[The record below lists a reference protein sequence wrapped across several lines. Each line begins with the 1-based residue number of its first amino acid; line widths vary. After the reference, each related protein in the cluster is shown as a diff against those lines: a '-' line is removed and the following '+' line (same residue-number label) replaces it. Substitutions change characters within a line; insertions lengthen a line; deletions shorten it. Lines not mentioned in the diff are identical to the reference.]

1 MALSEAGKYGR
12 RAILKVKF
20 NTYLY
25 AMAKKLSG
33 GQKGMRPGTKE
44 RRALKAKVF
53 KEIAKQ
59 GKKDA
64 KTRAARQQNGKGSA
78 AADASIGNN
87 WWMQRSQHGRDKLF
101 ASPELLYQA
110 INEHFLYVSKNPM
123 FFKTEHKIVNGKLK
137 QVDTPLPCVYTLEA
151 LCLYLQ
157 CSNSYFQVFEMTLK
171 KDDPKRQDF
180 LIIIEYVKQTIRN
193 QKFQGA
199 AVGAFNANLIAYDL
213 GLRSDV
219 AQSQTAGVTININ
232 DKKDS
237 SVLEDVKKQ
246 LNALDE

>member
-1 MALSEAGKYGR
+1 MA
-12 RAILKVKF
+12 VK
-20 NTYLY
+20 
-25 AMAKKLSG
+25 KRG
-33 GQKGMRPGTKE
+33 GQPGQQKGTAA

-53 KEIAKQ
+53 KEIAAQ

-64 KTRAARQQNGKGSA
+64 KARAKRHKENPGAL
-78 AADASIGNN
+78 ASMGNT
-87 WWMQRSQHGRDKLF
+87 WWMQRSKHGVDKLF
-101 ASPELLYQA
+101 GSPGLLYEA
-110 INEHFLYVSKNPM
+110 VNEHFLYVRDNPI
-123 FFKTEHKIVNGKLK
+123 FFKTEHKVVNGKLK
-137 QVDTPLPCVYTLEA
+137 QIDVPLPCVYTLEA
-151 LCLYLQ
+151 LCLYLG
-157 CSNSYFQVFEMTLK
+157 CSNNYFHVFEITMK
-171 KDDPKRQDF
+171 KDDPMRRDF
-180 LIIIEYVKQTIRN
+180 LLVIEYVKQTIRN